1 VPKGPQEQRVLTPEG
16 LQTTAQRR
24 FLKQKFLEWV
34 RKGYAAMS
42 KRIGKSLVVNGV
54 TLVTEAS
61 WNAELDAKHERLV
74 EWLKDQG
81 LAGVLIRRNEN
92 VAWVTGGAVELRVL
106 TPAETGVASLL
117 VTATGKRYYIT
128 TENEAPRLHDEEF
141 GALDFE
147 PVLFPWWADDTVAA
161 ATKLAG
167 GPLGSDM
174 PGAGLTPVNL
184 YPLRAALCESEIA
197 RYRWLG
203 AETAAATVEALH
215 EVEPG
220 LSEFDME
227 AITAAGLLR
236 RGILPSVALYAV
248 DERIFSYKHAVPRG
262 RRLKQYGML
271 NLCSR
276 KWGLAISITRFIHF
290 GALPQELAERFN
302 SAAHVNA
309 ALLNASRAGTTSSEL
324 FKVAQAAYSAEG
336 FPGEERF
343 HHQGGPTGYGE
354 REWVATPQGTEVVVD
369 NQAFA
374 WNPSIR
380 GGKVED
386 TVILHDGVI
395 ENLTSTP
402 ELPVLAEAAV
412 EGSSYAAAGVLVK

>member
-1 VPKGPQEQRVLTPEG
+1 
-16 LQTTAQRR
+16 
-24 FLKQKFLEWV
+24 
-34 RKGYAAMS
+34 MS
-42 KRIGKSLVVNGV
+42 KRIGKSLVVQGA
-54 TLVTEAS
+54 TLVTEAA
-61 WNAELDAKHERLV
+61 WNAELDAKHEQLV
-74 EWLKDQG
+74 EWLKAQG

-92 VAWVTGGAVELRVL
+92 VAWVTGGAAELRVL
-106 TPAETGVASLL
+106 TTGETGVASLL
-117 VTATGKRYYIT
+117 ITATGKRYYLT

-147 PVLFPWWADDTVAA
+147 PVLFPWWADETNAA
-161 ATKLAG
+161 AVKLAG
-167 GPLGSDM
+167 GPLGSDT
-174 PGAGLTPVNL
+174 PGPGLTLVNL
-184 YPLRAALCESEIA
+184 APLRASLSESEIA

-203 AETAAATVEALH
+203 AEAASATVEALN

-220 LSEFDME
+220 LSEYDLE
-227 AITAAGLLR
+227 AITEGGLLR

-248 DERIFSYKHAVPRG
+248 DERIFKYKHAVPRG
-262 RRLKQYGML
+262 KRLKQYGML

-290 GALPQELAERFN
+290 GTLPEELAARFN
-302 SAAHVNA
+302 AAAHVNA
-309 ALLNASRAGTTSSEL
+309 ALLNASKPGATSAEL
-324 FKVAQAAYSAEG
+324 FKVAQAAYTAQG
-336 FPGEERF
+336 FEGEERF

-386 TVILHDGVI
+386 TVILHNGVI
-395 ENLTSTP
+395 ENLTATP
-402 ELPVLAEAAV
+402 ELPALTDAV
-412 EGSSYAAAGVLVK
+412 VHGSEYAAAGVLVR